1 MSFRW
6 TTVVLVST
14 LLLAACGPAPT
25 PTPSTGFLSPVEQP
39 TVTLPESS
47 DLPPESVRELSAP
60 QAQSVAATA
69 IADLAARLGLPAE
82 SIKVVTVR
90 EVTWPDASLGC
101 PQPGMMYAQVLVDGL
116 QVVLEAEGR
125 TYAYHGRSPNDLFL
139 CGPQG
144 PMAPATPPRGAQEK
158 RLDATAQ
165 RMVDLVVAD
174 MAQQLGVKAE
184 QIEVSSVQAKKWPTS
199 GLGCEKPGEMYL
211 QVITPG
217 YQITLKAG
225 DTVHTYHTD
234 SQGRFVLCSTASR

>member
-6 TTVVLVST
+6 TTVVLVSA

-39 TVTLPESS
+39 TMALPESS
-47 DLPPESVRELSAP
+47 DLQPEPSRELPAP
-60 QAQSVAATA
+60 QAQSVAALA
-69 IADLAARLGLPAE
+69 IADLATRLGIPAE
-82 SIKVVTVR
+82 NIKVVAVR

-116 QVVLEAEGR
+116 QVVLEADGR

-144 PMAPATPPRGAQEK
+144 PMAPAQPARGPAGKGVDPRAQ
-158 RLDATAQ
+158 LVVDA
-165 RMVDLVVAD
+165 VVAD
-174 MAQQLGVKAE
+174 MARLLGVEAE
-184 QIEVSSVQAKKWPTS
+184 QIEVSSVQARRWPTS

-225 DTVHTYHTD
+225 DVVYTYHTD